1 MTKEVLVPASAES
14 LAALASMVPQETGF
28 NRVLLPRLGMFS
40 QDQTEGKGKSMV
52 VTQEAGT
59 FFTDHETDEVNE
71 EGKKVWA
78 KDIIEG
84 KAIDAIIIY
93 QRKQLRYYDEANETY
108 HSSPI
113 YDTDDETVVLFHDKK
128 EIARGTPAELKARP
142 EYQVTKDGKTR
153 SKLEE
158 NKILYVLYNDE
169 LYQMNLRGTSMY
181 AYADYARKT
190 APTVAAFVTSIGTE
204 AMEKGSISWT
214 KMVFAIKRALSE
226 AEVANV
232 IEKVTEIKNAIS
244 AEKSFYASA
253 DTSTAVVPK
262 DDF

>member
-1 MTKEVLVPASAES
+1 MKASTAVMKAPSAE
-14 LAALASMVPQETGF
+14 ALAILNQEFPKERGF
-28 NRVLLPRLGMFS
+28 TRVLLPRLGMYS

-59 FFTDHETDEVNE
+59 FYIERETEEVNE
-71 EGKKVWA
+71 EGKKVWV
-78 KDIIEG
+78 KEVIDGKSIE
-84 KAIDAIIIY
+84 AIIVY
-93 QRKQLRYYDEANETY
+93 SRKQLRYYDEANETY

-113 YDTDDETVVLFHDKK
+113 FDTDDETVVLFHDKK

-153 SKLEE
+153 SKLED

-169 LYQMNLRGTSMY
+169 LYQLNLRGTSMY
-181 AYADYARKT
+181 AYSDFARKT
-190 APTVAAFVTSIGTE
+190 NPSVVLTEIGTE

-214 KMVFAIKRALSE
+214 KMLFGIKRALN
-226 AEVANV
+226 ADEVDTV
-232 IEKVTEIKNAIS
+232 IAKIQEIKSAIS
-244 AEKSFYASA
+244 AEKSFYAQG
-253 DTSTAVVPK
+253 DTTIAVGLK